1 MTTGRINQV
10 TVVIIAS
17 TSPPPSRV
25 IARPPTD
32 RRIDRST
39 TGKRRRR
46 RPTSNATYR
55 STPRDER
62 PRVVF
67 FTVTT
72 TSTIPTAGDVDPR
85 PTGRA
90 GGSGGD
96 NSFFFRTRSGFPLRD
111 RNTQDGR
118 VRNEARPARKP
129 SIRTVNGRQPLGR
142 IAAMISEYS
151 QLSDAR
157 GPPPRQPRLTTRA
170 DRSPLDRRTSMASF
184 AEKMSTKNRMN
195 SEIRVGRT
203 LRVDSNVS
211 PKLLISRPAHLSPY
225 ILVKILSWRVCKCGT
240 RVSRICGTR
249 VSQCGTR
256 ATVFTN

>member
-1 MTTGRINQV
+1 M
-10 TVVIIAS
+10 
-17 TSPPPSRV
+17 
-25 IARPPTD
+25 
-32 RRIDRST
+32 
-39 TGKRRRR
+39 
-46 RPTSNATYR
+46 
-55 STPRDER
+55 
-62 PRVVF
+62 
-67 FTVTT
+67 
-72 TSTIPTAGDVDPR
+72 TSTRDR

-90 GGSGGD
+90 GGVSGGD

-129 SIRTVNGRQPLGR
+129 SFRTVNGRQPHWR

-157 GPPPRQPRLTTRA
+157 GRPPRQPRLTTRA

-184 AEKMSTKNRMN
+184 AEIMGTKNRMN

-203 LRVDSNVS
+203 LRVDSDVS

-225 ILVKILSWRVCKCGT
+225 ILVKILRL
-240 RVSRICGTR
+240 R
-249 VSQCGTR
+249 
-256 ATVFTN
+256 